1 MENMLE
7 FKGININ
14 NSVKKI
20 SSSSQ
25 KGNKKYINSKK
36 KPLKSR
42 QLNDDIIN
50 LKNKYQN
57 NGLQK
62 F

>member
-1 MENMLE
+1 MENVLE
-7 FKGININ
+7 FKGIN
-14 NSVKKI
+14 I

>member
-50 LKNKYQN
+50 LKNKY
-57 NGLQK
+57 
-62 F
+62 